1 MSLFRTLAATARDAH
16 HSFFGS
22 TKAVTLT
29 AYPGATPAAV
39 PAVLGRET
47 VETRREDNRD
57 VRYLV
62 RECRF
67 TSLDAVRHDAI
78 VAIGGLNYSIDHIDD
93 RQASGITVKLQ
104 RTTLVDANRPNYRG
118 KG

>member
-1 MSLFRTLAATARDAH
+1 M
-16 HSFFGS
+16 
-22 TKAVTLT
+22 LT
-29 AYPGATPAAV
+29 AYPGLWAKQVSAV
-39 PAVLGRET
+39 IGREI

-67 TSLDAVRHDAI
+67 TDLATVRHDAI
-78 VAIGGLNYSIDHIDD
+78 VTIGTLNYSIDHIED

-104 RTTLVDANRPNYRG
+104 RTTVTESNRPNYRG